1 MLFTENINGWDSWS
15 RVYDSTTAFSQLARA
30 IFLKENLNVKENI
43 QNLTPGS
50 NAVFRADKLVIKI
63 FAPAESGYDTEADYQ
78 TELAAMKFAMNAG
91 ISVPQVI
98 AFGEISDK
106 YLFHYIIMEYVSAD
120 VSVED
125 LLGFPPEKKNE
136 FVKQLKKITT
146 ELHKPFNNFPKQIDL
161 KNNDMRVS
169 RLKGLNPNL
178 INDLNTY
185 VGNLDFSEAVVVH
198 GDITRDNLLLSSD
211 GSLTL
216 IDFAD
221 SLIAPKYYELPAI
234 IFELFLCDKELTKEF
249 VGEIDEEGFLNDLI
263 KGTAI
268 HLFCGFILK
277 AYFKRFGMP
286 IDEVKSI
293 VELKS
298 VLRNQLFT
306 A

>member
-15 RVYDSTTAFSQLARA
+15 RVYDSTTAFSQLAQA
-30 IFLKENLNVKENI
+30 IFLKENLSVNENI

-63 FAPAESGYDTEADYQ
+63 FAPSESGYDTEADYQ
-78 TELAAMKFAMNAG
+78 TELAGMKFAMNTG

-106 YLFHYIIMEYVSAD
+106 YLFRYIIMKYVPAD
-120 VSVED
+120 VSIEE
-125 LLGFPPEKKNE
+125 LLAFPPVKKNE

-146 ELHKPFNNFPKQIDL
+146 GLNKPFDNFPKRIDL

-185 VGNLDFSEAVVVH
+185 VGNLDFSEAVLVH

-249 VGEIDEEGFLNDLI
+249 VEGSNKEDFLNDLI
-263 KGTAI
+263 KGTAV

-286 IDEVKSI
+286 ID
-293 VELKS
+293 
-298 VLRNQLFT
+298 
-306 A
+306 